1 MQLEI
6 TIQERERQISYDDI
20 TYIWNVKY
28 DTDSYV
34 ECKTWHKQT
43 HLWNRK
49 RITDIENRLGIAKG

>member
-6 TIQERERQISYDDI
+6 TIQERERQISYDI

-34 ECKTWHKQT
+34 ECK
-43 HLWNRK
+43 
-49 RITDIENRLGIAKG
+49 I